1 MRLAC
6 SASTSM
12 ANLSSKGTS
21 FIFGSFCWFLNISDM
36 VVMRISTSLSIVV
49 LTLIFRLRSS
59 WLRE

>member
-1 MRLAC
+1 M
-6 SASTSM
+6 
-12 ANLSSKGTS
+12 S

-59 WLRE
+59 WLRA